1 MDMASNILLI
11 DDTPQNLELLFE
23 VLLKQGYKVR
33 CAISGALAIKTVEAT
48 PPDLIL
54 LDINMPDMDGYAV
67 CQQLQSHARF
77 REIPVI
83 FVSALGETLD
93 KVKAFDVGGVDYVT
107 KPFQIEEVL
116 ARVKTHLALKSARAE
131 IKALNENLEQRVAE
145 RTTQLRENLV
155 QLAIARDE
163 ALAAEKAK
171 SDFLATMSHE
181 IRTPMNGII
190 GMTELLLDTNLDAE
204 QHNFAET
211 VQNCGNSLLTIIN
224 DILDFSKIESN
235 KLDMEHAPF
244 NLRTCVEEALEL
256 LAPKAAEKDLELC
269 YVAKSDMPNV
279 IVGDVTRLQ
288 QILINLLSNAVKFT
302 QQGEVVVEV
311 HAKSVEAPE
320 RLTDHD
326 CLTIDFSVQDTG
338 IGIPADKM
346 DRLFKSFSQV
356 DSSTTRQYGG
366 TGLGLAISKKLC
378 ELMGGTMTVSSVL
391 GEGSCFSFSI
401 VAQVLPE
408 PDMSMQSL
416 KRNEALSGKRLL
428 IVDDNATNRD
438 ILELQTKSWG
448 LVPVAVQSG
457 YEALGI
463 LSCQADFDAIILDMQ
478 MPNMDGLTL
487 ANNIRSQSSYG
498 QQVPLIMLTSV
509 GRPELPEKEV
519 EAINFAAFLNKPT
532 RQSRLYDL
540 LSQVLIGKVQPKENP
555 EPAKVPLGEPTL
567 GETHPLTILV
577 AEDNMVNQV
586 LAKQYLNKLGYEPE
600 IVSDG
605 SKVIDAL
612 QHKVYDVILMD
623 VQMPTMD
630 GLTATA
636 KICQQWSPLQRP
648 QIIALT
654 ANALQGDRERF
665 LAAGMDGYI
674 SKPFHLEELISTL
687 KQVPR
692 NKCLE
697 RI

>member
-1 MDMASNILLI
+1 MASNILLV

-23 VLLKQGYKVR
+23 VLLNQGYKVR
-33 CAISGALAIKTVEAT
+33 CAISGPLALKTVEAA

-67 CQQLQSHARF
+67 CQQLQSDERF

-93 KVKAFDVGGVDYVT
+93 KVKAFEVGGVDYVT

-116 ARVKTHLALKSARAE
+116 ARVKNHLALKSARAE

-171 SDFLATMSHE
+171 GDFLATMSHE

-190 GMTELLLDTNLDAE
+190 GMTELLLDTGLDSE
-204 QHNFAET
+204 QRSFAET

-244 NLRTCVEEALEL
+244 KLNTCIEEALEL
-256 LAPKAAEKDLELC
+256 LAPKAAEKNLELC
-269 YVAKSDMPNV
+269 YVADPEMPNN
-279 IVGDVTRLQ
+279 IVGDITRLR
-288 QILINLLSNAVKFT
+288 QILINLLGNAVKFT
-302 QQGEVVVEV
+302 HEGEVVVKV
-311 HAKSVEAPE
+311 HATPAEPTH
-320 RLTDHD
+320 RLTDQD
-326 CLTIDFSVQDTG
+326 CIAVHFSVQDTG
-338 IGIPADKM
+338 IGIPEDKI
-346 DRLFKSFSQV
+346 DRIFKSFSQV

-378 ELMGGTMTVSSVL
+378 ELMGGTMTVSSVV
-391 GEGSCFSFSI
+391 GKGSCFSFSI
-401 VAQVLPE
+401 VAQALPE
-408 PDMSMQSL
+408 QDMPDQVQQ
-416 KRNEALSGKRLL
+416 KNDELSGKRLL
-428 IVDDNATNRD
+428 VVDDNATNRD

-448 LVPVAVQSG
+448 IVPVTVQSG
-457 YEALGI
+457 YEALGV

-478 MPNMDGLTL
+478 MPQMDGLTL
-487 ANNIRSQSSYG
+487 ANNIRSQSPYG
-498 QQVPLIMLTSV
+498 QKVPLIMLTSI
-509 GRPELPEKEV
+509 GRPELPEENVK
-519 EAINFAAFLNKPT
+519 AIDFAAFLNKPT
-532 RQSRLYDL
+532 RQSRLYDV
-540 LSQVLIGKVQPKENP
+540 LSQVLVGKVQSKKDSAPPKISSVE
-555 EPAKVPLGEPTL
+555 ATL
-567 GETHPLTILV
+567 GQTHPLRILV
-577 AEDNMVNQV
+577 AEDNMVNQM
-586 LAKQYLNKLGYEPE
+586 LAKQYLSKLGYESE
-600 IVSDG
+600 IVGDG
-605 SKVIDAL
+605 VEVLDAL
-612 QHKVYDVILMD
+612 QQKTYDVILMD

-630 GLTATA
+630 GLTTTI
-636 KICQQWSPLQRP
+636 KICEQWPPLQRP

-654 ANALQGDRERF
+654 ANAMPGDRERF

-674 SKPFHLEELISTL
+674 SKPFHLEELVTTL
-687 KQVPR
+687 KQVPQKHLSMK
-692 NKCLE
+692 N
-697 RI
+697 